1 MWKGFIDGK
10 FECEFYTCVNLINSF
25 GQSNNERHSPK
36 QPGKDGPKLSAIGSN
51 P

>member
-10 FECEFYTCVNLINSF
+10 FEFEFYTCVNLNSL

-36 QPGKDGPKLSAIGSN
+36 QPGKDGPKLSTIGN
-51 P
+51 NL